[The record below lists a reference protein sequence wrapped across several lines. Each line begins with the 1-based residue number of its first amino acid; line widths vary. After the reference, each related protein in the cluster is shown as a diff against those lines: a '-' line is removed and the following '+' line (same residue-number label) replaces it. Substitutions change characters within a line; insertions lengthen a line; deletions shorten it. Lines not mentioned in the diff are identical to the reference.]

1 MIATNVSFASGAK
14 DLPRV
19 ARQLG
24 QVTGRAVSYV
34 SAVRRQALSF
44 ADETEISQVACTEI
58 PPLHSSIQVKG
69 SSIIILAKQL
79 EDGCNVQ
86 LHQEVQASMQQLQA
100 LRSEM
105 RSGINVFGPNG

>member
-1 MIATNVSFASGAK
+1 MSFASGAK

-44 ADETEISQVACTEI
+44 ADETEISKVASTRI
-58 PPLHSSIQVKG
+58 PPLNSSIQFKD
-69 SSIIILAKQL
+69 SSAVILADQL
-79 EDGCNVQ
+79 KAECIMQ